1 MSGINATVQTRIKGR
16 PAIVRRLRGLL
27 IAVHRYGRHRART
40 PGERIWTAR
49 LLDRLQAALGDAD
62 ASDEAQP

>member
-1 MSGINATVQTRIKGR
+1 MTDIGFRPQTRVKGR
-16 PAIVRRLRGLL
+16 PALTRRLRGLIL
-27 IAVHRYGRHRART
+27 AVHRYGRHRART

-62 ASDEAQP
+62 ASDEVQP